1 MNTQEVEDTAFKLP
15 DSLKDVEKGMPPA
28 FLAKQNRVYNTATAA
43 KLAAILNEYDRQV
56 VHDAAQLRT
65 YITNKLVEISGSKE
79 NKKTSDVL
87 RALELLGK
95 VSDVGL
101 FVEKS
106 EVTVT
111 QTSTALLEATITSK
125 IQQILARAEAA
136 GNAVPVDAE
145 FTVYDGED
153 DFNPVDAEFE
163 ELTEEDVEDV
173 EDGEGL

>member
-1 MNTQEVEDTAFKLP
+1 MNTQEAEDTAFKLP

-79 NKKTSDVL
+79 SKKTSDVL

-145 FTVYDGED
+145 F
-153 DFNPVDAEFE
+153 E
-163 ELTEEDVEDV
+163 EITDEDVEDV
-173 EDGEGL
+173 EEDEDEDEDEEV